1 MSIPV
6 LIIGQSGTGKSASLR
21 NFKPDELEL
30 INVEGKPLPFRNS
43 FKPMNS
49 DSYRDISIQ
58 IKKTKKKA
66 VVIDDAG
73 YLITNSFMR
82 GHSAGGGGNSVF
94 TLYNQLADDF
104 WKLIGF
110 SKALEPDKIVYFIMH
125 EDKKDDGT
133 VKPKTIGKL
142 LDEKVC
148 LEGMF
153 TIVLRSAYEDGKY
166 VFHTNTN
173 GFDVCKTPLGMF
185 DTAEIDN
192 DLKAVDQK
200 IREYYNLNSSIQE
213 SKKTAQKGTTK

>member
-6 LIIGQSGTGKSASLR
+6 LIIGASGTGKSTSLR
-21 NFKPDELEL
+21 NFSPDEVEL
-30 INVEGKPLPFRNS
+30 INVEGKPLPFRNE
-43 FKPMNS
+43 FKPLNT
-49 DSYRDISIQ
+49 DSYREIC
-58 IKKTKKKA
+58 KAMKATKKKA

-82 GHSAGGGGNSVF
+82 GHSASGGGNSVF
-94 TLYNQLADDF
+94 ALYNQLADDF

-110 SKALEPDKIVYFIMH
+110 SKALEPDKIVYFMMH

-166 VFHTNTN
+166 IFRTNTN
-173 GFDVCKTPLGMF
+173 GFDVCKTPIGMF
-185 DTAEIDN
+185 ETPDIEN
-192 DLKAVDQK
+192 DLKMVDEK
-200 IREYYNLNSSIQE
+200 IREYYNLYN
-213 SKKTAQKGTTK
+213 KDNGGTK

>member
-30 INVEGKPLPFRNS
+30 INVEGKPLPFRND
-43 FKPMNS
+43 FEPLNS

-58 IKKTKKKA
+58 IKKTKKKT

-94 TLYNQLADDF
+94 ALYNQLADDF

-185 DTAEIDN
+185 ETPDIEN
-192 DLKAVDQK
+192 DLKAVDKK
-200 IREYYNLNSSIQE
+200 IREYYNLCNKNSG
-213 SKKTAQKGTTK
+213 GTK